1 MNAGTSSKLSMDM
14 QQTASNQSS
23 VRTGTENIHHDQDQI
38 KHEGSTHIY
47 GPNGEHYEVNGTT
60 TVTAGGMQAS
70 GIIQQYDKHGNVVKQ
85 WEGNI
90 TASGKNMGAFTQ
102 DSVNGNEASY
112 QATEIITKNLSNNEN
127 INERNTYQAG
137 KQVVDNTE
145 INKRD
150 SYKYGSEYINN
161 NVNDTRNI
169 IKRGSE
175 TTEGDKFTHD
185 SSTTVTTGVKEDH
198 SNIRQT
204 GDKETNYGKTQE
216 YSNAYG
222 SLMAGGH
229 DGVHADMYRDF
240 VAMKNGNI
248 SQEQFEAKV
257 MNYAKQISADMPSSL
272 SKDMSFG
279 QGSDAKNSNSSTE
292 TTQLRTSMSVGA
304 SGSVGPDLKGAG
316 SAGVNF
322 GGSAETSHAYT
333 NQSGISNIKSYTNQ
347 KGGSVSQ
354 DMMAQHIKNEMIGNM
369 ESLYKNGGMTHNG
382 ESIGQ
387 QLSNE
392 LSDFVG
398 NKVNKP
404 F

>member
-1 MNAGTSSKLSMDM
+1 MNAGTSSKLSMDN

-23 VRTGTENIHHDQDQI
+23 VRTGTENLHHDKDQI
-38 KHEGSTHIY
+38 QHDGSTHIY
-47 GPNGEHYEVNGTT
+47 GPNSENYEVNGTT
-60 TVTAGGMQAS
+60 MVKAGGMQAS
-70 GIIQQYDKHGNVVKQ
+70 GMIQQYDKHGNVVKQ
-85 WEGNI
+85 WEGSI
-90 TASGKNMGAFTQ
+90 SASGKDMGAFKQ
-102 DSVNGNEASY
+102 DTVNGDEASY

-127 INERNTYQAG
+127 INERDSYQAG
-137 KQVVDNTE
+137 KQVVDNTD

-150 SYKYGSEYINN
+150 SYKDGSEYINN
-161 NVNDTRNI
+161 TVTDTRDVN
-169 IKRGSE
+169 KSGSE
-175 TTEGDKFTHD
+175 TIEGDKFNYD
-185 SSTTVTTGVKEDH
+185 SSTTVITGVKEDH

-257 MNYAKQISADMPSSL
+257 MNYAKQVSADMPSSL

-279 QGSDAKNSNSSTE
+279 QGSDSQKTSSTYE
-292 TTQLRTSMSVGA
+292 SYDKQVGGTFGVGA
-304 SGSVGPDLKGAG
+304 GGNVTGNGANIGLSGGASTG
-316 SAGVNF
+316 EGWKDNTQNTQSYSNKK
-322 GGSAETSHAYT
+322 GGSA
-333 NQSGISNIKSYTNQ
+333 
-347 KGGSVSQ
+347 SQ
-354 DMMAQHIKNEMIGNM
+354 DIMAQHIKNEMIGNM
-369 ESLYKNGGMTHNG
+369 EDLYKNGGMTKDG
-382 ESIGQ
+382 AGIGT

-392 LSDFVG
+392 LSSFVG
-398 NKVNKP
+398 GKANKP

>member
-1 MNAGTSSKLSMDM
+1 M
-14 QQTASNQSS
+14 
-23 VRTGTENIHHDQDQI
+23 RTGTENLHHDKDQI
-38 KHEGSTHIY
+38 QHDGSTHIY

-70 GIIQQYDKHGNVVKQ
+70 GMIQHYDKHGNVVKQ
-85 WEGNI
+85 WEGSI
-90 TASGKNMGAFTQ
+90 SASGKDMGAFKQ
-102 DSVNGNEASY
+102 DTVNGDEASY

-127 INERNTYQAG
+127 INERDSYQAG
-137 KQVVDNTE
+137 KQVVDNTD

-150 SYKYGSEYINN
+150 SYKDGSEYINN
-161 NVNDTRNI
+161 TVTNTRDVN
-169 IKRGSE
+169 KSGSE
-175 TTEGDKFTHD
+175 TVEEDKFTYD

-240 VAMKNGNI
+240 VAMKNSNI

-257 MNYAKQISADMPSSL
+257 MNYAKQVSADMPSSL

-279 QGSDAKNSNSSTE
+279 QGSDARNTNSSSESIQINE
-292 TTQLRTSMSVGA
+292 TMKFGVD
-304 SGSVGPDLKGAG
+304 GSIGPDLKGAG

-322 GGSAETSHAYT
+322 GAGMNAAHSNT
-333 NQSGISNIKSYTNQ
+333 NESSLSNTQSYTNQ
-347 KGGSVSQ
+347 RGGSASQ
-354 DMMAQHIKNEMIGNM
+354 DMMAQHIKNEIIGKM

-382 ESIGQ
+382 ESVGQ

-398 NKVNKP
+398 GKVNKP